1 MIASICYRVSG
12 NRVTRAKSYNVEGSR
27 GDPAMPLQ
35 GLRKFRI
42 ASDLERTMRDRRGT
56 AIIELALALPIL
68 AIFLFGIVSGGSW
81 LAMSHVVQES
91 ANEGAR
97 AALAGITTAERAS
110 LAQQAAVTTLA
121 QSYGIR
127 SDALSVKVEDD
138 GRQMTVKVTY
148 DGSTNP
154 LLKLPIMPAATRTIQ
169 RQASVVLAGF

>member
-1 MIASICYRVSG
+1 MIASICYRGSS
-12 NRVTRAKSYNVEGSR
+12 NRVGPAGSAAVR
-27 GDPAMPLQ
+27 RSGGGSAIALKI
-35 GLRKFRI
+35 LRRLRI
-42 ASDLERTMRDRRGT
+42 AGTLRRALCDRRGT

-91 ANEGAR
+91 ANQAAR
-97 AALAGITTAERAS
+97 AALVGITAAERAA
-110 LAQQAAVTTLA
+110 LAQQTAMQTLA

-138 GRQMTVKVTY
+138 GRQMTVKVVY
-148 DGSTNP
+148 DGSNNP
-154 LLKLPIMPAATRTIQ
+154 LLKLPIMPAATRTLQ

>member
-1 MIASICYRVSG
+1 MIASFCYRVSG
-12 NRVTRAKSYNVEGSR
+12 NRVAPAKSRRLGGSS
-27 GDPAMPLQ
+27 GTPAILLQ
-35 GLRKFRI
+35 QLRKFRI
-42 ASDLERTMRDRRGT
+42 VRDVARALRDGRGT

-68 AIFLFGIVSGGSW
+68 ALFLFGIVSGGSW

-97 AALAGITTAERAS
+97 AALAGITAAERAT

-127 SDALSVKVEDD
+127 SDALAVKVEDD

-154 LLKLPIMPAATRTIQ
+154 LLKLPIMPAATRIIQ

>member
-12 NRVTRAKSYNVEGSR
+12 NRVVPAGSGAARLSGDDRAI
-27 GDPAMPLQ
+27 PLKI
-35 GLRKFRI
+35 LRRLRI
-42 ASDLERTMRDRRGT
+42 AATMQRALRDQRGT

-68 AIFLFGIVSGGSW
+68 AVFLFGIVSGGSW

-97 AALAGITTAERAS
+97 AALAGITMSERAS
-110 LAQQAAVTTLA
+110 LAQQAAATTLA

-127 SDALSVKVEDD
+127 SDALSVKIEDD
-138 GRQMTVKVTY
+138 GRQMTVKVAY
-148 DGSTNP
+148 DGSNNP